1 MRCCVPL
8 RTSWDSHTFDL
19 CLRWHILLV
28 PSQISPRLDLLLH
41 FVFDGSGAK
50 LQLNATGGHDCCS
63 ETVTIW
69 IVGNEGVHQLRHLHP
84 HSAGPSGSIHG
95 DAFGCSSWCPFTH
108 PWFNQ
113 QVAFRFQGQVGHG
126 FQHVLCSLSQWRA
139 NSLLTCHFVL
149 R

>member
-69 IVGNEGVHQLRHLHP
+69 IVGNEGVHQLLKASASTFSWAFRLNSWGCFLLLILVPFHP
-84 HSAGPSGSIHG
+84 SMVQPTGRIQILR
-95 DAFGCSSWCPFTH
+95 SSWACTAFSTCCAH
-108 PWFNQ
+108 PI
-113 QVAFRFQGQVGHG
+113 H
-126 FQHVLCSLSQWRA
+126 
-139 NSLLTCHFVL
+139 
-149 R
+149 